1 MLSHAGPLPLLK
13 LKRQSCLCR
22 EGVRRVR
29 MHIPL
34 PHGPQ
39 QSVQLITATQERVSS
54 NWQVVTQILWE
65 MIICMCKLFSCQY
78 IPT

>member
-54 NWQVVTQILWE
+54 
-65 MIICMCKLFSCQY
+65 KK
-78 IPT
+78 